1 MERVRFFIVACSL
14 VLLVA
19 GCGGD
24 SDETGSAA
32 KIGVAETTGSASGS
46 LPRWVDSELAA
57 APGGFVSLTLSSSDF
72 AVGLES
78 PRLPHR
84 PAERASSCRARAPP
98 SGSARKGPRSRRGQ
112 KPSSSRS
119 SRTRTR
125 RALPR
130 TTIWT
135 RPTSTSRTST
145 CPTTGRYWVVV
156 TPEGE
161 DIQGVGSI
169 EVSSESAT
177 PALGAK
183 APRSDNPTLADA
195 PAEAITTASPPDT
208 ELLRDSIAGALDAH
222 EPFVVVFATPKY
234 CESRTCGPT
243 VETVDAVR
251 RDLISSPVRWIHIE
265 IYEDNDP
272 AKGTNEWVKQW
283 NLPSEPWVFV
293 VDEQG
298 CHPGEVRGRG
308 VEGRARASSA
318 LTPSLGPRPGPG
330 RV

>member
-1 MERVRFFIVACSL
+1 MERVRFFIAACSF

-32 KIGVAETTGSASGS
+32 KIGVAETTASASGS

-57 APGGFVSLTLSSSDF
+57 TPGGFVSLTLSSSDF
-72 AVGLES
+72 AVGPNRVGFLIVRQNGQLVQS
-78 PRLPHR
+78 PR
-84 PAERASSCRARAPP
+84 ATVWVGEEGASKPARAEAELVPLEP
-98 SGSARKGPRSRRGQ
+98 HSHQPGSAPHDHLDA
-112 KPSSSRS
+112 
-119 SRTRTR
+119 TDLYVTHVD
-125 RALPR
+125 LPA
-130 TTIWT
+130 
-135 RPTSTSRTST
+135 
-145 CPTTGRYWVVV
+145 TGRYWVVV

-183 APRSDNPTLADA
+183 APHSDNPTLADA
-195 PAEAITTASPPDT
+195 PAEAISTARPPDT

-251 RDLISSPVRWIHIE
+251 GDLVSSPVRWIHVE

-298 CHPGEVRGRG
+298 LIREKFEGAVSKDELEQAVR
-308 VEGRARASSA
+308 SH
-318 LTPSLGPRPGPG
+318 LL
-330 RV
+330 

>member
-1 MERVRFFIVACSL
+1 MERVRFFTLACSL

-32 KIGVAETTGSASGS
+32 EIGVAETTSSASGS

-57 APGGFVSLTLSSSDF
+57 TPGGFVSLTLSSSDF
-72 AVGLES
+72 AVGPNRLGFLIVRQNGKLVQS
-78 PRLPHR
+78 PR
-84 PAERASSCRARAPP
+84 AAVWVGTEGASKPARAEAELVPLEP
-98 SGSARKGPRSRRGQ
+98 HSHSTGSVPHDHLDA
-112 KPSSSRS
+112 
-119 SRTRTR
+119 TDLYV
-125 RALPR
+125 AHVDLPA
-130 TTIWT
+130 
-135 RPTSTSRTST
+135 
-145 CPTTGRYWVVV
+145 TGRYWVVV

-183 APRSDNPTLADA
+183 APRSDNPTLDDA

-251 RDLISSPVRWIHIE
+251 RDLVSSPVRWIHVE

-293 VDEQG
+293 VDEKGVIRAKFEGAVSKDELEQA
-298 CHPGEVRGRG
+298 VR
-308 VEGRARASSA
+308 SH
-318 LTPSLGPRPGPG
+318 LP
-330 RV
+330 

>member
-1 MERVRFFIVACSL
+1 M
-14 VLLVA
+14 
-19 GCGGD
+19 
-24 SDETGSAA
+24 
-32 KIGVAETTGSASGS
+32 
-46 LPRWVDSELAA
+46 
-57 APGGFVSLTLSSSDF
+57 
-72 AVGLES
+72 GLES

-84 PAERASSCRARAPP
+84 PAERQARAKP
-98 SGSARKGPRSRRGQ
+98 ARHRLGRQRKRPRSRRGQ
-112 KPSSSRS
+112 KPCSSRS

-145 CPTTGRYWVVV
+145 CPRPVV
-156 TPEGE
+156 T
-161 DIQGVGSI
+161 GS
-169 EVSSESAT
+169 SSRRKGKTSRASARSRS
-177 PALGAK
+177 PPR
-183 APRSDNPTLADA
+183 APHLPWARRRRDPTTRRW
-195 PAEAITTASPPDT
+195 PTRRPRPSRTASPPDT
-208 ELLRDSIAGALDAH
+208 ELLRDSVAGALDAH

-272 AKGTNEWVKQW
+272 DKGTNEWVKQW

-318 LTPSLGPRPGPG
+318 LTPSLGPRPGRRPG
-330 RV
+330 LTYCHYFNW

>member
-1 MERVRFFIVACSL
+1 MERVRFFILACCL

-19 GCGGD
+19 GCGGG
-24 SDETGSAA
+24 SDETGAAA
-32 KIGVAETTGSASGS
+32 KIGVAETTSSTSGS

-57 APGGFVSLTLSSSDF
+57 TPGGFVSLTLSSSDF
-72 AVGLES
+72 AVGPNRLGFLIVRQNGKLVQS
-78 PRLPHR
+78 PR
-84 PAERASSCRARAPP
+84 ATVWVGMEGASKPARAEAELVPLEPHSHPP
-98 SGSARKGPRSRRGQ
+98 GSAPHDHLDA
-112 KPSSSRS
+112 
-119 SRTRTR
+119 TDLYVTHVD
-125 RALPR
+125 LPA
-130 TTIWT
+130 
-135 RPTSTSRTST
+135 
-145 CPTTGRYWVVV
+145 TGRYWVVV

-222 EPFVVVFATPKY
+222 KPFVVVFATPKY

-251 RDLISSPVRWIHIE
+251 RDLVSSPVRWIHVE

-298 CHPGEVRGRG
+298 IVRAKF
-308 VEGRARASSA
+308 EGAVSKDELERAVRSH
-318 LTPSLGPRPGPG
+318 LL
-330 RV
+330 

>member
-1 MERVRFFIVACSL
+1 MERVRFLIVACSF

-32 KIGVAETTGSASGS
+32 KIGVAETTASASGS

-57 APGGFVSLTLSSSDF
+57 TPGGFVSLTLSSSDF
-72 AVGLES
+72 AVGPNRVGFLIVRQNGKLVQS
-78 PRLPHR
+78 PR
-84 PAERASSCRARAPP
+84 ATVWVGEEGASKPARAEAELVPLEP
-98 SGSARKGPRSRRGQ
+98 HSHQPGSVPHDHLDA
-112 KPSSSRS
+112 
-119 SRTRTR
+119 TDLYVTHVD
-125 RALPR
+125 LPA
-130 TTIWT
+130 
-135 RPTSTSRTST
+135 
-145 CPTTGRYWVVV
+145 TGRYWVVV

-169 EVSSESAT
+169 EVAPESVT
-177 PALGAK
+177 PAVGAK
-183 APRSDNPTLADA
+183 APRSDNPTLGDA
-195 PAEAITTASPPDT
+195 PAEAISTARPPDT
-208 ELLRDSIAGALDAH
+208 ELLRVSIAGALDAH

-251 RDLISSPVRWIHIE
+251 RELISSPVRWIHVE

-298 CHPGEVRGRG
+298 VIRGKFEGAVSKDELEQAVR
-308 VEGRARASSA
+308 SH
-318 LTPSLGPRPGPG
+318 LL
-330 RV
+330 

>member
-1 MERVRFFIVACSL
+1 MRFFIVACSL
-14 VLLVA
+14 VLLVG

-24 SDETGSAA
+24 SEEPGSAA
-32 KIGVAETTGSASGS
+32 KIGVAETTASASGS
-46 LPRWVDSELAA
+46 LPDWVDSELTA

-72 AVGLES
+72 AVGPNRLGFLIVRRDGKLVQS
-78 PRLPHR
+78 PR
-84 PAERASSCRARAPP
+84 ATVWVGTEGASKPARAEAELVPLEP
-98 SGSARKGPRSRRGQ
+98 HSHQPGAVPHDHLDA
-112 KPSSSRS
+112 
-119 SRTRTR
+119 TDLYVTHVD
-125 RALPR
+125 LPA
-130 TTIWT
+130 
-135 RPTSTSRTST
+135 
-145 CPTTGRYWVVV
+145 TGRYWVVV

-169 EVSSESAT
+169 EVSSQSAT

-251 RDLISSPVRWIHIE
+251 RDLISSPVRWIHVE

-293 VDEQG
+293 VDEKGVIRAKFEGAVSKDELEQA
-298 CHPGEVRGRG
+298 VR
-308 VEGRARASSA
+308 SH
-318 LTPSLGPRPGPG
+318 LL
-330 RV
+330 

>member
-1 MERVRFFIVACSL
+1 MRFVIVACSL

-24 SDETGSAA
+24 SDDTGSAA
-32 KIGVAETTGSASGS
+32 KIGVAETTASASGS

-57 APGGFVSLTLSSSDF
+57 TPGGFVSLTLSSSDF
-72 AVGLES
+72 AVGPNRLGFLIVRQNGKLVQS
-78 PRLPHR
+78 PRATVWVGTEGASKPARTEAELVPLEPH
-84 PAERASSCRARAPP
+84 SHPP
-98 SGSARKGPRSRRGQ
+98 GSAPHDHLDA
-112 KPSSSRS
+112 
-119 SRTRTR
+119 TDLYVTHVD
-125 RALPR
+125 LPA
-130 TTIWT
+130 
-135 RPTSTSRTST
+135 
-145 CPTTGRYWVVV
+145 TGRYWVVV

-183 APRSDNPTLADA
+183 APHSDNPTLADA
-195 PAEAITTASPPDT
+195 PAEAITTARPPDT

-251 RDLISSPVRWIHIE
+251 RDLASSPVRWIHVE

-293 VDEQG
+293 VDGEGVIRAKFEGAVSKDELEQA
-298 CHPGEVRGRG
+298 VR
-308 VEGRARASSA
+308 SH
-318 LTPSLGPRPGPG
+318 LL
-330 RV
+330 

>member
-1 MERVRFFIVACSL
+1 MERVRFFIIACFL
-14 VLLVA
+14 ALLVA

-32 KIGVAETTGSASGS
+32 KIGVAETTGSVEGS
-46 LPRWVDSELAA
+46 LPHWVESELAA

-72 AVGLES
+72 AVGPNRVGFLIVRQNGKLVQS
-78 PRLPHR
+78 PRATVWVGEEGASKPARVEAELVPLEPHSHQ
-84 PAERASSCRARAPP
+84 P
-98 SGSARKGPRSRRGQ
+98 GSAPHDHLDA
-112 KPSSSRS
+112 
-119 SRTRTR
+119 TDLYVTHVD
-125 RALPR
+125 LPA
-130 TTIWT
+130 
-135 RPTSTSRTST
+135 
-145 CPTTGRYWVVV
+145 TGRYWVVV
-156 TPEGE
+156 TPKGE

-169 EVSSESAT
+169 EVASESAT

-183 APRSDNPTLADA
+183 APHSDNPTLADA
-195 PAEAITTASPPDT
+195 PAEAISTARPPDT

-251 RDLISSPVRWIHIE
+251 HDLVSSPVRWIHVE

-298 CHPGEVRGRG
+298 LIREKFEGAVSKDELEQAVR
-308 VEGRARASSA
+308 SH
-318 LTPSLGPRPGPG
+318 LL
-330 RV
+330 

>member
-1 MERVRFFIVACSL
+1 MERVRFVIVACSL
-14 VLLVA
+14 VLLLA

-24 SDETGSAA
+24 SDEAGPAA
-32 KIGVAETTGSASGS
+32 KIGVAETTASASGS
-46 LPRWVDSELAA
+46 LPRWVDSELDE

-72 AVGLES
+72 AVGPNRLGFLIVRQNGKLVQS
-78 PRLPHR
+78 PR
-84 PAERASSCRARAPP
+84 ATVWVGTEEASKPARAEAELVPLEPHSHPP
-98 SGSARKGPRSRRGQ
+98 GSAPHDHLDA
-112 KPSSSRS
+112 
-119 SRTRTR
+119 TDLYV
-125 RALPR
+125 AHVDLPE
-130 TTIWT
+130 
-135 RPTSTSRTST
+135 
-145 CPTTGRYWVVV
+145 TGRYWVVV

-208 ELLRDSIAGALDAH
+208 ELLRDSVAGALDAH

-272 AKGTNEWVKQW
+272 DKGTNEWVKQW

-293 VDEQG
+293 VDDKGVIRAKFEGAVSKDELEQA
-298 CHPGEVRGRG
+298 VR
-308 VEGRARASSA
+308 SH
-318 LTPSLGPRPGPG
+318 LL
-330 RV
+330 